1 MIDFEKIS
9 AILERVEKP
18 ARYTGGELNIV
29 KKSTDLPLHF
39 LYAFPDVYEVGMSN
53 LGLAILY
60 HIANKR
66 EDTFAERVYAPF
78 PDMQD
83 EMKQAGIPLYSLET
97 YTPAKEFDMIGFSLA
112 YEMCYTTVL
121 SMLKLA
127 EIPMRA
133 ADRGEEYPVI
143 IAGGTCTY
151 NAEPLA
157 PFIDLFI
164 IGEGEDVNNEVFD
177 LYIEHK
183 KKGFVKSA
191 FLKAASQ
198 ITGVYV
204 PSLYEVEYNDDG
216 TIKSI
221 TGPQY
226 PVEKRYVDSLE
237 DAEFPNKLIVPYVG
251 IVHDRVTLEIM
262 RGCTRG
268 CRFCQAGFV
277 YRPVRERTKDT
288 VKKQAHDL
296 IGCTGYDEMTLS
308 SLSSGDYS
316 EISPLVIELIDE
328 MKQEGV
334 SISLPSL
341 RIDSF
346 DSEYAKKMQSAR
358 KTNYTFA
365 PEAGTQ
371 RMRDVINKN
380 VTEEDLLRTARFA
393 FESGATGIKLYFMIG
408 LPTETYEDLDGIAD
422 LAKKVISVYHDTP
435 KELRQGALNLHIS
448 TSSFVP
454 KAFTPFQ
461 WEAMDTPEVLRE
473 KQEYLREKLKM
484 KYVRYNWH
492 DTRTSFLEGVFARGD
507 RRLAD
512 VLEYAVEHGC
522 QFDSWQDHF
531 RNEIWMEAFEATG
544 IDPTFY
550 ANRERALDEI
560 MPYDHISCC
569 VTKEFLLEELAQAK
583 KAATTDD
590 CRQGCNGCGLERWCS
605 KR

>member
-9 AILERVEKP
+9 AILEHVEKP
-18 ARYTGGELNIV
+18 ARYTGGELNISH
-29 KKSTDLPLHF
+29 KNPDLPLHL

-60 HIANKR
+60 NLANER
-66 EDTFAERVYAPF
+66 EDTCCERVYAPF
-78 PDMQD
+78 PDMQ
-83 EMKQAGIPLYSLET
+83 EQMKQAGIPLYSLET
-97 YTPAKEFDMIGFSLA
+97 YTPAAEFDMIGFSLA

-127 EIPMRA
+127 GIPLRA
-133 ADRGEEYPVI
+133 ENRGEEYPI
-143 IAGGTCTY
+143 IFAGGTCTY

-157 PFIDLFI
+157 PFMDLFV
-164 IGEGEDVNNEVFD
+164 IGEGEDVNNELFD
-177 LYIEHK
+177 LYLEHK
-183 KKGFVKSA
+183 NKGFVKA
-191 FLKAASQ
+191 DFLKAAAQ
-198 ITGVYV
+198 IPGIYV
-204 PSLYEVEYNDDG
+204 PSLYDVKYNEDG
-216 TIKSI
+216 TVASI
-221 TGPQY
+221 DGPI
-226 PVEKRYVDSLE
+226 VEKRYVDSLE
-237 DAEFPNKLIVPYVG
+237 KAYFPKKLIVPYMG

-277 YRPVRERTKDT
+277 YRPVREREKDT
-288 VKKQAHDL
+288 VKKQAHEL
-296 IGCTGYDEMTLS
+296 IGCTGFDEMTLS

-316 EISPLVIELIDE
+316 QIGPLAIELLDE
-328 MKQEGV
+328 FETQGV

-346 DSEYAKKMQSAR
+346 DSDYAKRMQSAR

-380 VTEEDLLRTARFA
+380 VTEEDLLRTARYA

-422 LAKKVISVYHDTP
+422 LAKKVISVYHETP
-435 KELRQGALNLHIS
+435 KELRKGALNLHIS

-461 WEAMDTPEVLRE
+461 WEAMDPPEVLRE

-492 DTRTSFLEGVFARGD
+492 DVKTSFLEGVFARGD

-531 RNEIWMEAFEATG
+531 SNDVWMEAFEQTG
-544 IDPTFY
+544 VDPKFY
-550 ANRERALDEI
+550 ANRERGLDEVL
-560 MPYDHISCC
+560 PYDHISCL
-569 VTKEFLLEELAQAK
+569 VTKEFLLEELEQSRR
-583 KAATTDD
+583 AATTPD
-590 CRQGCNGCGLERWCS
+590 CRQGCNGCGFERWCS
-605 KR
+605 KQ